1 MQGSRI
7 ESFLQIKKAIEC
19 ITSGDTPDNIMVSP
33 NIIHSRVPEEI
44 EGYSVSSDE
53 EGEEESEN
61 EDGPQKKKVKNLESD
76 ETLLKN
82 LRDFYGGPSFCAAGW
97 VKPFAS
103 ESTLWLSINA
113 RAGKPLAPINPDADK
128 AEPHEKWVSCGQIC
142 DVQLPVPTEVI
153 DFKLDSQHGNTVNVK
168 VDAMLLTQKSKL
180 IDVSHSNQWLRL
192 TT

>member
-44 EGYSVSSDE
+44 FGYSVESDE
-53 EGEEESEN
+53 EKSEGEEESEN

-76 ETLLKN
+76 WMLLKN
-82 LRDFYGGPSFCAAGW
+82 IRDFYGGPSFCAAGW
-97 VKPFAS
+97 VKPYAS
-103 ESTLWLSINA
+103 ESRLWLSINA

-128 AEPHEKWVSCGQIC
+128 AEPHENWVSCGQIY
-142 DVQLPVPTEVI
+142 DLQMPVPTDVI

-180 IDVSHSNQWLRL
+180 FDVSQSN
-192 TT
+192 